1 MDIGK
6 YKQAMRPKK
15 YLDGKFVIYDE
26 TMPDASDAQLG
37 ARDEFAIGGGVIQGE
52 DLGTREGFYE
62 PKLVNDPKGKYS
74 VKFPYKQDYGNPRF
88 RGVQYGT
95 KEEIEQLI
103 KDRTIAADASYKKGV
118 GKAAQIAKEKA
129 EADIKKTIDSFIEQG
144 DYENFKTKP
153 YESQLQRKLPS
164 GELRQSAGG
173 RVNPKT
179 FQYIRDMLDAGD
191 FENLSR
197 ITGRSKEELIN
208 FNEKL
213 PERGAVDIKLR
224 AQRAGESNPRILTD
238 EERRERG
245 RAAYTTRKESESKA
259 KKYASKQDLED
270 FSKIKKQRIRL
281 NNYFAENPNAINDTE
296 FGKEIKKLMD
306 IRLDKEGNLVYNTR
320 PDSYY
325 VEKAKNKDIFDV
337 FDVTPIKSKK
347 QSTRFPVNL
356 NITPKQFNGAFIE
369 GQVDKYF
376 RKGGRFEGNQEI
388 LNKVSNFLD
397 QQGVRVE
404 LTDVGRIGA
413 APGVGVNRA
422 TGQFPTIYN
431 TLKKMKIPDELLSDV
446 NPVSKAVQLKESIP
460 GLKFANEIDR
470 PESAMTREMFD
481 RFNKLRGVLIPGLE
495 EIKDSL
501 KKLPDDIKSKRYFTA
516 ALKGLGIVATPLIVS
531 GMYNDFKSGKTVMET
546 LERNL
551 IGTDAIGGM
560 KDIFALSPEERE
572 ARSVVKQAEMD
583 EQIAQDFSGLDT
595 DFQTPRVESKMSLEE
610 ALKEYEEGLKRVEL
624 EREQEE
630 AGRAEGRASSF
641 EGLKDLMLGERFQP
655 QEIPQQFLASG
666 GRVGFADGTP
676 PDPSKRKFM
685 KIMGALAAVPVIGKY
700 FNLAKPLTKAAPAAV
715 EAVRG
720 IPPYFFKMV
729 EKIKQFGDD
738 VTKRFSTQER
748 EQVYNY
754 RTSDADYELYEDLNT
769 GDVRLKVI
777 KGDPDLPGY
786 KEQELTLSKGKID
799 EATGN
804 VPDAYDEYTVRSDF
818 DGKMKD
824 IDEGIEGIDDLIED
838 TIGFENV
845 SIKELEDMGY
855 DVNRLSPDFKKKLG
869 IK

>member
-26 TMPDASDAQLG
+26 TMPDASDAQLET
-37 ARDEFAIGGGVIQGE
+37 RENFEFGGGAEAQKMGTEASRKYFKERKVDKPTPVFEGPAGSAKLTDVKFANKAQEAEYTKLLKDRFKFPKGSKEAKKVSTNADLAKKFGITINNVERVNRALINKLSLTYPAQTYEGREKIQRERDKVRKENIKKTSSGGVE
-52 DLGTREGFYE
+52 SKIKRDIKKVDPTALAKDVDVAHRASLKANANLGSNYLTTSLGIDAKVVNQSIIKPIEQKLGTLYQIQ
-62 PKLVNDPKGKYS
+62 KN
-74 VKFPYKQDYGNPRF
+74 
-88 RGVQYGT
+88 
-95 KEEIEQLI
+95 LI
-103 KDRTIAADASYKKGV
+103 KDLEPGNVPKDVQKKLEKVNLKISELADRTDGVLQGVLVDEKTLKPRIYGIDYSKVLGFGLVDKPVSELTQADRDLIKLNV
-118 GKAAQIAKEKA
+118 GEQIKAA
-129 EADIKKTIDSFIEQG
+129 KK
-144 DYENFKTKP
+144 
-153 YESQLQRKLPS
+153 
-164 GELRQSAGG
+164 
-173 RVNPKT
+173 
-179 FQYIRDMLDAGD
+179 
-191 FENLSR
+191 
-197 ITGRSKEELIN
+197 
-208 FNEKL
+208 
-213 PERGAVDIKLR
+213 
-224 AQRAGESNPRILTD
+224 
-238 EERRERG
+238 
-245 RAAYTTRKESESKA
+245 
-259 KKYASKQDLED
+259 
-270 FSKIKKQRIRL
+270 
-281 NNYFAENPNAINDTE
+281 PN
-296 FGKEIKKLMD
+296 
-306 IRLDKEGNLVYNTR
+306 
-320 PDSYY
+320 
-325 VEKAKNKDIFDV
+325 
-337 FDVTPIKSKK
+337 IKSK
-347 QSTRFPVNL
+347 L
-356 NITPKQFNGAFIE
+356 
-369 GQVDKYF
+369 
-376 RKGGRFEGNQEI
+376 
-388 LNKVSNFLD
+388 
-397 QQGVRVE
+397 
-404 LTDVGRIGA
+404 LTQI
-413 APGVGVNRA
+413 APGITTA
-422 TGQFPTIYN
+422 D
-431 TLKKMKIPDELLSDV
+431 KI
-446 NPVSKAVQLKESIP
+446 Q
-460 GLKFANEIDR
+460 R

-610 ALKEYEEGLKRVEL
+610 ALKEYEEGLSRVEL

-715 EAVRG
+715 ETVKS

-729 EKIKQFGDD
+729 EKVKQFGDD
-738 VTKRFSTQER
+738 VTKRFATQER

-777 KGDPDLPGY
+777 KGDPDFPGY
-786 KEQELTLSKGKID
+786 KEQELTLTKGRID
-799 EATGN
+799 EKTGN
-804 VPDAYDEYTVRSDF
+804 VPDEYDEYTVRSDF

-855 DVNRLSPDFKKKLG
+855 DVNRLSPGFKKKLG

>member
-37 ARDEFAIGGGVIQGE
+37 ARDTFAIGGGVIQGE
-52 DLGTREGFYE
+52 NLGTREGFYE
-62 PKLVNDPKGKYS
+62 PKLVNHPKGEYS

-129 EADIKKTIDSFIEQG
+129 ETDIKKTIDSFIEQG

-197 ITGRSKEELIN
+197 ITGRSKEELIS

-213 PERGAVDIKLR
+213 PERGAVNIKLR

-245 RAAYTTRKESESKA
+245 RAAYATRRESESKA
-259 KKYASKQDLED
+259 KKYASEEDLKD
-270 FSKIKKQRIRL
+270 FGKIKQQRKRL
-281 NNYFAENPNAINDTE
+281 NDYFAENPNAINDTD

-404 LTDVGRIGA
+404 LTDVGRIGSP
-413 APGVGVNRA
+413 PGVGVNRA

-460 GLKFANEIDR
+460 GLKFANEIQR
-470 PESAMTREMFD
+470 PESAITREMFD

-516 ALKGLGIVATPLIVS
+516 ALKGLGIVATPLIIS

-551 IGTDAIGGM
+551 IGTDAVGGM

-583 EQIAQDFSGLDT
+583 EQIAQDFSGLDS
-595 DFQTPRVESKMSLEE
+595 DFQTPKVKSKMSLEE
-610 ALKEYEEGLKRVEL
+610 ALKEYEEGLSRVEL

-630 AGRAEGRASSF
+630 AERAEVRASSF
-641 EGLKDLMLGERFQP
+641 EGLKDLMLGKRFQP
-655 QEIPQQFLASG
+655 QEISRDFLAEG
-666 GRVGFADGTP
+666 GP
-676 PDPSKRKFM
+676 PNDPSKRKFM

-700 FNLAKPLTKAAPAAV
+700 FSLAKPLTKAAPVIQENIAGAPAHFWNLV
-715 EAVRG
+715 N
-720 IPPYFFKMV
+720 
-729 EKIKQFGDD
+729 KIKLLGDD
-738 VTKRFSTQER
+738 VTRTGALAER
-748 EQVYNY
+748 QSVKKYKDFELVEDTATGQIEIQRMKALDDDSASYYGNPLVEETYMNY
-754 RTSDADYELYEDLNT
+754 KPGLADET
-769 GDVRLKVI
+769 
-777 KGDPDLPGY
+777 
-786 KEQELTLSKGKID
+786 TKGKIPQGEYEEGTAYLRTDREYAGEVVD
-799 EATGN
+799 EVSGVSDDIFQEAG
-804 VPDAYDEYTVRSDF
+804 VPVPEAIR
-818 DGKMKD
+818 
-824 IDEGIEGIDDLIED
+824 
-838 TIGFENV
+838 
-845 SIKELEDMGY
+845 
-855 DVNRLSPDFKKKLG
+855 KK
-869 IK
+869 

>member
-37 ARDEFAIGGGVIQGE
+37 ARDEFAIGGQSVVRE
-52 DLGTREGFYE
+52 EFSEGTKI
-62 PKLVNDPKGKYS
+62 KLVNFVENFVKQNNRQPTIMEIANGAKASTVSIKKYL
-74 VKFPYKQDYGNPRF
+74 
-88 RGVQYGT
+88 
-95 KEEIEQLI
+95 KEGE
-103 KDRTIAADASYKKGV
+103 DFTIASKLEAAKLGGKKPTGITKV
-118 GKAAQIAKEKA
+118 NDKLVKE
-129 EADIKKTIDSFIEQG
+129 
-144 DYENFKTKP
+144 FK
-153 YESQLQRKLPS
+153 
-164 GELRQSAGG
+164 
-173 RVNPKT
+173 
-179 FQYIRDMLDAGD
+179 
-191 FENLSR
+191 
-197 ITGRSKEELIN
+197 
-208 FNEKL
+208 
-213 PERGAVDIKLR
+213 
-224 AQRAGESNPRILTD
+224 
-238 EERRERG
+238 
-245 RAAYTTRKESESKA
+245 
-259 KKYASKQDLED
+259 DL
-270 FSKIKKQRIRL
+270 KIKGISTSVETTKAGSKSFRIR
-281 NNYFAENPNAINDTE
+281 FD
-296 FGKEIKKLMD
+296 KKLG
-306 IRLDKEGNLVYNTR
+306 L
-320 PDSYY
+320 
-325 VEKAKNKDIFDV
+325 KDIFV
-337 FDVTPIKSKK
+337 PATEENLNNLKSEVAQIIDSDNYSK
-347 QSTRFPVNL
+347 
-356 NITPKQFNGAFIE
+356 NITPFQTDADKRKIRQFKEALYKKQDPYGVYKALQEYKTEKFPGTLSKEIQIQHGQPKFTTQTLSRFGLIPADVNVSAPVEKTERIRNNALKIAMSKLNNPNRSIADKEKIIEEFNDTMKGLR
-369 GQVDKYF
+369 GQL
-376 RKGGRFEGNQEI
+376 KGTPAQGLVNFELLDIDQDGNITKLKDTGFNPKKGMAYGEA
-388 LNKVSNFLD
+388 LGELD
-397 QQGVRVE
+397 LAKITKEQADQIINLGKQKIDAEAVKLQGV
-404 LTDVGRIGA
+404 TTAD
-413 APGVGVNRA
+413 
-422 TGQFPTIYN
+422 
-431 TLKKMKIPDELLSDV
+431 KI
-446 NPVSKAVQLKESIP
+446 K
-460 GLKFANEIDR
+460 R

-481 RFNKLRGVLIPGLE
+481 RFNKLRGVLLPGLE

-551 IGTDAIGGM
+551 IGTDAVGGM

-583 EQIAQDFSGLDT
+583 EQIAQDFSGLDS

-630 AGRAEGRASSF
+630 AERAEGRASSF
-641 EGLKDLMLGERFQP
+641 EGLKDLMLGKRFQP
-655 QEIPQQFLASG
+655 QEISRDFLAEG
-666 GRVGFADGTP
+666 GP
-676 PDPSKRKFM
+676 PDDPSKRKFM

-715 EAVRG
+715 ETVKS

-729 EKIKQFGDD
+729 EKVKQFGDD
-738 VTKRFSTQER
+738 VTKRFATQER

-777 KGDPDLPGY
+777 KGDPDFPGY
-786 KEQELTLSKGKID
+786 KEQELTLTKGRID
-799 EATGN
+799 EKTGN
-804 VPDAYDEYTVRSDF
+804 VPDEYDEYTVRSDF

-855 DVNRLSPDFKKKLG
+855 DVNRLSPGFRKKLG

>member
-15 YLDGKFVIYDE
+15 YLDGKFIIYDE

-37 ARDEFAIGGGVIQGE
+37 ARNEFAIGGGVIQGE

-62 PKLVNDPKGKYS
+62 PKLVNHPKGKYM
-74 VKFPYKQDYGNPRF
+74 VKFPYKQDYGNPKF

-95 KEEIEQLI
+95 KEELEKLI
-103 KDRTIAADASYKKGV
+103 KDRTTIADASYKKGV

-144 DYENFKTKP
+144 DYENFRTKP
-153 YESQLQRKLPS
+153 YESQLKAKLPS
-164 GELRQSAGG
+164 GQLRQSKGG

-191 FENLSR
+191 YENLSR
-197 ITGRSKEELIN
+197 ITGRSREELIS

-238 EERRERG
+238 EQRRERG
-245 RAAYTTRKESESKA
+245 RAAYATRTESESKA

-281 NNYFAENPNAINDTE
+281 NNYFAENPNAINDTD

-325 VEKAKNKDIFDV
+325 VQKAKNKDIFDV

-397 QQGVRVE
+397 QQGIRVE

-470 PESAMTREMFD
+470 PESATTREMFE

-495 EIKDSL
+495 EIK
-501 KKLPDDIKSKRYFTA
+501 
-516 ALKGLGIVATPLIVS
+516 
-531 GMYNDFKSGKTVMET
+531 
-546 LERNL
+546 
-551 IGTDAIGGM
+551 
-560 KDIFALSPEERE
+560 
-572 ARSVVKQAEMD
+572 
-583 EQIAQDFSGLDT
+583 
-595 DFQTPRVESKMSLEE
+595 
-610 ALKEYEEGLKRVEL
+610 EGLKSLQMILQR
-624 EREQEE
+624 
-630 AGRAEGRASSF
+630 
-641 EGLKDLMLGERFQP
+641 
-655 QEIPQQFLASG
+655 
-666 GRVGFADGTP
+666 
-676 PDPSKRKFM
+676 
-685 KIMGALAAVPVIGKY
+685 
-700 FNLAKPLTKAAPAAV
+700 
-715 EAVRG
+715 
-720 IPPYFFKMV
+720 
-729 EKIKQFGDD
+729 
-738 VTKRFSTQER
+738 
-748 EQVYNY
+748 
-754 RTSDADYELYEDLNT
+754 
-769 GDVRLKVI
+769 
-777 KGDPDLPGY
+777 
-786 KEQELTLSKGKID
+786 
-799 EATGN
+799 
-804 VPDAYDEYTVRSDF
+804 
-818 DGKMKD
+818 KD
-824 IDEGIEGIDDLIED
+824 IL
-838 TIGFENV
+838 
-845 SIKELEDMGY
+845 LQ
-855 DVNRLSPDFKKKLG
+855 R
-869 IK
+869 